1 MQLIHDVDVLL
12 LLALALSSK
21 RRPAQLVEIVAATDL
36 LTQGG
41 VPSETRLVEAF
52 ARLGSNGLACE
63 QDGGFL
69 LTPEAQKIITGTSR
83 KADTEQRMQSIRDKL
98 SVYEPTGDLTPIR
111 LTAKTVCAAIL
122 AHRDSA
128 KITGKNLL
136 VPKPKPADTTGPRP
150 GQRQRRPLPARRR
163 KD

>member
-1 MQLIHDVDVLL
+1 MQPIHDVDVLL

-21 RRPAQLVEIVAATDL
+21 RRPAELIEIVAATDL
-36 LTQGG
+36 LQGA

-52 ARLGSNGLACE
+52 SRLAANGLTCE
-63 QDGGFL
+63 QDGGFM

-136 VPKPKPADTTGPRP
+136 VPKPKPADATGPRP

>member
-21 RRPAQLVEIVAATDL
+21 RRPAELSEIVAATDL
-36 LTQGG
+36 LQGA

-52 ARLGSNGLACE
+52 ARLGANGLVCE
-63 QDGGFL
+63 QEGGFL

-98 SVYEPTGDLTPIR
+98 SAYEPAGDHPPIK
-111 LTAKTVCAAIL
+111 LAAKTVCAAIL

-128 KITGKNLL
+128 KITGKNML
-136 VPKPKPADTTGPRP
+136 VPKPKPADTNGPRP